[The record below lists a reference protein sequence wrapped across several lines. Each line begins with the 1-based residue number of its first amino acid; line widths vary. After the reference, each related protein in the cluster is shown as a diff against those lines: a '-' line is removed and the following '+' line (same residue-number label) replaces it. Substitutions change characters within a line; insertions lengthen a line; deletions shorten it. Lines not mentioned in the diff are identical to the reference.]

1 MPSSDD
7 ETALK
12 PSDIPD
18 DYEQIVLQTRE
29 EKSIV
34 MWGRVTRRVLSDGS
48 EEIAIEDGIIA
59 E

>member
-1 MPSSDD
+1 MAID
-7 ETALK
+7 EAALK
-12 PSDIPD
+12 PSGIPD

-29 EKSIV
+29 GKSIV
-34 MWGRVTRRVLSDGS
+34 MWGRVTRRVLPDGS